1 MTLRHRNYL
10 ALWIVGLTIGWFEA
24 AIVVD
29 LRALFYPNGFTFPM
43 VVMPNRLLGVEVARE
58 ACSLVLLAAIA
69 WLAGQRRAERWGAF
83 LILFGIWDLV
93 YYVVLKLILDWPAGM
108 DLGTWDILFL
118 IPLPWSGPIWAP
130 ALVAVEFVVIGSY
143 VFFTGDRQREYTRFD
158 VGVIVSACIIIVGS
172 FMAEWR
178 AIAESRTPEH
188 FPVGIF
194 ALGVLLGT
202 ARFIQVEGR
211 ARRAGSGI
219 RATSIA
225 PERG

>member
-1 MTLRHRNYL
+1 MRHRNYL

-29 LRALFYPNGFTFPM
+29 LRALYYPNGFTFPM
-43 VVMPNRLLGVEVARE
+43 VVMPLRLLAVEVARE

-69 WLAGQRRAERWGAF
+69 WLAGQRRADRWGAF
-83 LILFGIWDLV
+83 LLLFGIWDLF
-93 YYVVLKLILDWPAGM
+93 YYVFLKLVLDWPAGM

-118 IPLPWSGPIWAP
+118 IPAPWAAPIWAP

-143 VFFTGDRQREYTRFD
+143 LYLTPERAREYTGLD
-158 VGVIVSACIIIVGS
+158 II
-172 FMAEWR
+172 
-178 AIAESRTPEH
+178 AIAGSALVI
-188 FPVGIF
+188 VGIF
-194 ALGVLLGT
+194 LVEWRTVIESRVPERFLFIPFVSAVFVGT
-202 ARFIQVEGR
+202 ARFISCETR
-211 ARRAGSGI
+211 ARRVAPAS

>member
-1 MTLRHRNYL
+1 MRHRNYI

-29 LRALFYPNGFTFPM
+29 LRALFYPHGFAFPLI
-43 VVMPNRLLGVEVARE
+43 VMPTRLLGVEVARE

-83 LILFGIWDLV
+83 LLLFGIWDLV
-93 YYVVLKLILDWPAGM
+93 YYAVLKLILDWPPGF

-118 IPLPWSGPIWAP
+118 IPAPWAAPIWAP
-130 ALVAVEFVVIGSY
+130 ALVAAEFVAIGSY
-143 VFFTGDRQREYTRFD
+143 LFLTAEREREYDRLD
-158 VGVIVSACIIIVGS
+158 VLVLAGSALVIVGS
-172 FMAEWR
+172 FLLEWR
-178 AIAESRTPEH
+178 AVIESRVPEG
-188 FPVGIF
+188 FSVSTFAIGMIVG
-194 ALGVLLGT
+194 T
-202 ARFIQVEGR
+202 SRFISLER
-211 ARRAGSGI
+211 RTRRRAHTA

>member
-1 MTLRHRNYL
+1 MRRGHYI

-29 LRALFYPNGFTFPM
+29 LRALFYPHGFTFPL

-69 WLAGQRRAERWGAF
+69 WLAGQRRADRWGAF
-83 LILFGIWDLV
+83 LLLFGIWDLV

-118 IPLPWSGPIWAP
+118 IPAPWAAPIWAP
-130 ALVAVEFVVIGSY
+130 ALVAAEFVVIGSY
-143 VFFTGDRQREYTRFD
+143 LYLTPDREREYTGLD
-158 VGVIVSACIIIVGS
+158 ITILVGASLIVVLS
-172 FMAEWR
+172 FLVEWR
-178 AIAESRTPEH
+178 AVIESRVPEH
-188 FPVGIF
+188 FPVPLFVTG
-194 ALGVLLGT
+194 LLLGT
-202 ARFIQVEGR
+202 GRFLMCEER
-211 ARRAGSGI
+211 ARRVAPTS